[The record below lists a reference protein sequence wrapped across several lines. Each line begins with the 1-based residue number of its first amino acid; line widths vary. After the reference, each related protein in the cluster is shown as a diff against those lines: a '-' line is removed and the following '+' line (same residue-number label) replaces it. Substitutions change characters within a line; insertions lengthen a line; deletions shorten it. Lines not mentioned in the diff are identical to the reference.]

1 MNTAFR
7 TYSRVNASFS
17 GKWVVGVE
25 DWMRIAVTGSVA
37 TDHLMTFAGRF
48 ADSLVAD
55 KLDALSVSFLV
66 DDLEVR
72 RGGVG
77 ANIAFGLGCLG
88 LAPRLI
94 ASVGEDF
101 DEYRSWL
108 NRHGVNTD
116 AVHVSTDRRT
126 ARFVCTTD
134 QDQNQIASFY
144 AGAMTEARDLKLGPA
159 TDRTGGV
166 DFVIVGADDPVAMA
180 NYTQEC
186 RERGIEFA
194 ADPSQ
199 QLSSLDAAQIA
210 ELVDGASV
218 LFNNE
223 YEGALIERRTGWS
236 AAQILQRVNT
246 RVTTLGANGARV
258 ERADAPA
265 VIVAVP
271 KEERV
276 VDPTGV
282 GDAFRAGYLA
292 GMAWLL
298 DVERCAQ
305 LGCLLATYV
314 VETVGTQEY
323 QFSRSEF
330 LQRFTDAYGAEAATE
345 IDRALGAF

>member
-1 MNTAFR
+1 
-7 TYSRVNASFS
+7 
-17 GKWVVGVE
+17 
-25 DWMRIAVTGSVA
+25 MRIAVTGSVA
-37 TDHLMTFAGRF
+37 TDHLMTFGGRF

-55 KLDALSVSFLV
+55 KLEALSVSFLV

-88 LAPRLI
+88 LRPTLI

-101 DEYRSWL
+101 DDYRSWL

-116 AVHVSTDRRT
+116 AVHVSSERHT

-134 QDQNQIASFY
+134 QEQNQIASFY
-144 AGAMTEARDLKLGPA
+144 AGAMTEARDIELGPA
-159 TDRTGGV
+159 MDRAGGI
-166 DFVIVGADDPVAMA
+166 DFVIVGADDPVAMV
-180 NYTQEC
+180 NYTREC
-186 RERGIEFA
+186 RERQVDFA

-199 QLSSLDAAQIA
+199 QLSSLDAEQIT

-223 YEGALIERRTGWS
+223 YEAALIERRTGWS
-236 AAQILQRVNT
+236 TEQILRRVKT
-246 RVTTLGANGARV
+246 RVTTLGAQGARV
-258 ERADAPA
+258 ERADIPA
-265 VIVAVP
+265 VMVAVP
-271 KEERV
+271 KEEQV

-298 DVERCAQ
+298 DVERSAQ

-323 QFSRSEF
+323 GFSRSDF
-330 LQRFTDAYGAEAATE
+330 VQRFADTYGAEAATE